1 MLPERIGKYEIR
13 RLLGEGATSSVYL
26 AWDPFNQREVA
37 VKQISPFFFKPPHR
51 GRLFRQLLVNE
62 ASLAGK
68 LKHPHIVQIYD
79 AVVDVDNAYVAMEYV
94 PGGTLEALTH
104 PGKLAPI
111 ERVIEIIFKCTRALD
126 HAFHKGVI
134 HRDIKPANILLSTAD
149 GTNICISDFGS
160 AFQEKSEVTQ
170 IANLGSPA
178 YMSPQQV
185 REIQID
191 HRSDIYSLGVVMY
204 QLLTGHLPFE
214 SDNSYN
220 LIYSIISEKP
230 LAVTEHRPEIPKE
243 LETIVH
249 RAMEK
254 DVERRYQNWGEFSH
268 DLSLA
273 FRNCVL
279 KPDRETLPETE
290 KFRFLRTLSFFNKF
304 SDVELWETIGFS
316 QWDQFQHGTVLLKEG
331 EAGDF
336 FSFLV
341 EGEANVKRNRA
352 LLGVLTPG
360 DCFGEIALFS
370 AGKGVR
376 SASVKA
382 TTKVRVI
389 TIYKKALERASD
401 ACRMHFYQAFLTV
414 LATRLSLTS
423 SRIANAEENSSLGDE
438 VACQCGQN
446 TDSNP

>member
-1 MLPERIGKYEIR
+1 MPLERIGKYEIR

-37 VKQISPFFFKPPHR
+37 VKRINPVFFKPPHR

-68 LKHPHIVQIYD
+68 LKHPHIVRIYD
-79 AVVDVDNAYVAMEYV
+79 AVVDADDAYVAMEYV
-94 PGGTLEALTH
+94 PGGTLEALAR
-104 PGKLAPI
+104 PGRLASF
-111 ERVIEIIFKCTRALD
+111 ERVIEIIFKCTRALNY
-126 HAFHKGVI
+126 AFHNGI
-134 HRDIKPANILLSTAD
+134 THRDIKPANILLSAAD
-149 GTNICISDFGS
+149 GNDIRISDFGA
-160 AFQEKSEVTQ
+160 AFQATSEVTQ

-185 REIQID
+185 REAQVD

-214 SDNSYN
+214 CDNNYN
-220 LIYSIISEKP
+220 LIYRIANEIP
-230 LAVTEHRPEIPKE
+230 PALTEYRPEIPEE
-243 LETIVH
+243 LEIIVH

-254 DVERRYQNWGEFSH
+254 DVEHRYQTWVEFSH
-268 DLSLA
+268 DLTLA
-273 FRNCVL
+273 FRNCAME
-279 KPDRETLPETE
+279 PDQEALPETE
-290 KFRFLRTLSFFNKF
+290 KFRFLRTLPFFNKF
-304 SDVELWETIGFS
+304 SDAELWETIGFS
-316 QWDQFQHGTVLLKEG
+316 QWNQFQPGTVILKEG
-331 EAGDF
+331 EVGDH

-341 EGEANVKRNRA
+341 EGEAQVKRNRT
-352 LLGVLTPG
+352 LLGVFAPG

-382 TTKVRVI
+382 TSTVRLI
-389 TIYKKALERASD
+389 TIRRQALEHASE

-414 LATRLSLTS
+414 LATRLSLAS
-423 SRIANAEENSSLGDE
+423 SRIANFK
-438 VACQCGQN
+438 V
-446 TDSNP
+446 